1 MGHSNSRSKKVD
13 EPPSRELS
21 HSSFVSS
28 ISWPLAAA
36 ALLTPLAALLP
47 SCGSSELLSLLPR
60 FGEPTL
66 TASSEETAGQIPPAT
81 DTRDGCDRIPVYA
94 DGAVTSHVCASDVE
108 ARGLTVLDLSSAY
121 APHVFDEAPELGE
134 AGIPPYRATYLAL
147 ADEDWDALPED
158 VDPEHY
164 LELFGIFP
172 TFRVLAGRL
181 ADSERHAC
189 HAAIDDTALLAMG
202 GTVRTW
208 TTTVAEQRTRQ
219 RQVRYHQ
226 IFFERERARLGLPD
240 LESLAGQTS
249 REQSLRQFL
258 RERTII
264 AGIEAT
270 QDHLICDG
278 LLDARRYA
286 RGIFDTRTA
295 MALAV
300 SQRMHV
306 VVAAGTLDA
315 PSRAALAEDSRE
327 ADFRAVLRALR
338 ERVVDATAVIEDGSA
353 RNEWGTVLGRTLD
366 PIEMRS
372 PVGHEPLPNGAPD
385 WISPATERA
394 ARALGWT
401 SPEAVATFFEG
412 ASEGGSGESASLTRV
427 AVELPPRPR
436 YHSAHMEL
444 RAEVDRGDVWFEY
457 PYTSEGRRRSQ
468 PVRVRPTL
476 TLFARDGAREVALV
490 RWPTTIGG
498 WKPER
503 SRSGGIGLRY
513 KESPEG
519 PRLWR
524 DVVAAP
530 AWLPPPSTPDDEL
543 VRRGPRGRYVPN
555 TSLFGP
561 SYRSAY
567 GLAMVMHHRVI
578 PGRGSTETGEPA
590 PPTLYDEGVRA
601 HGSVS
606 YGSILRGTSHGCHR
620 LYNHLSVRLTGFLLA
635 HRNHVR
641 HGSMQVLYSRR
652 ARSPSGPV
660 QVRVRS
666 RGYRYELT
674 PPIEM
679 NVLRGNVL
687 GDLQEAQDGMRP
699 LPRSAQA
706 DATASAAADENL

>member
-1 MGHSNSRSKKVD
+1 MAV
-13 EPPSRELS
+13 
-21 HSSFVSS
+21 
-28 ISWPLAAA
+28 A
-36 ALLTPLAALLP
+36 ALVSPLVVAMLP
-47 SCGSSELLSLLPR
+47 SCGSSDTLSLLPR
-60 FGEPTL
+60 SSDETL
-66 TASSEETAGQIPPAT
+66 TSSLHTPSAAFVDPAT
-81 DTRDGCDRIPVYA
+81 DPPGGCERVPVYV
-94 DGAVTSHVCASDVE
+94 DGRLTERLCASDAE
-108 ARGLTVLDLSSAY
+108 ARGLTVIDLSSAY
-121 APHVFDEAPELGE
+121 APHVFDEDPSLGE

-164 LELFGIFP
+164 LELFGISP
-172 TFRVLAGRL
+172 TFRVLAARL
-181 ADSERHAC
+181 SDDERHAC
-189 HAAIDDTALLAMG
+189 HAAIDDTSLLAMT
-202 GTVRTW
+202 GTLRTW

-219 RQVRYHQ
+219 RQVRYHGLY
-226 IFFERERARLGLPD
+226 FERERARLGLPD
-240 LESLAGQTS
+240 IESLAGRTD

-258 RERTII
+258 RERTILR
-264 AGIEAT
+264 GIESL
-270 QDHLICDG
+270 QDHLICDE
-278 LLDARRYA
+278 LLDERRYA

-315 PSRAALAEDSRE
+315 ASRTALAEDTRE
-327 ADFRAVLRALR
+327 ADFRAVLRTLR
-338 ERVVDATAVIEDGSA
+338 ERVVDASAVIEDGSA

-366 PIEMRS
+366 PIEMRN

-401 SPEAVATFFEG
+401 SPEAVVTFFEG
-412 ASEGGSGESASLTRV
+412 ANRGANPQSVSRV
-427 AVELPPRPR
+427 AVELPARPR
-436 YHSAHMEL
+436 YHATHMEL
-444 RAEVDRGDVWFEY
+444 RAEIDRGDVWFEY

-476 TLFARDGAREVALV
+476 TLFARDGSSEVALV

-503 SRSGGIGLRY
+503 SSSGGIGLRY

-578 PGRGSTETGEPA
+578 PGRGTTDTGEPA

-620 LYNHLSVRLTGFLLA
+620 LYNHLSVRLSGFLLA

-652 ARSPSGPV
+652 ARSPNGPV
-660 QVRVRS
+660 QLRIRS

-674 PPIEM
+674 PPIDV

-687 GDLQEAQDGMRP
+687 GSVQEAPGGMRP

>member
-1 MGHSNSRSKKVD
+1 M
-13 EPPSRELS
+13 
-21 HSSFVSS
+21 
-28 ISWPLAAA
+28 
-36 ALLTPLAALLP
+36 
-47 SCGSSELLSLLPR
+47 
-60 FGEPTL
+60 
-66 TASSEETAGQIPPAT
+66 
-81 DTRDGCDRIPVYA
+81 YA
-94 DGAVTSHVCASDVE
+94 DGRVTERLCASDAE

-147 ADEDWDALPED
+147 ADEDWEALPED
-158 VDPEHY
+158 VEPEHY
-164 LELFGIFP
+164 LELFGISP
-172 TFRVLAGRL
+172 TFRVLAARMG
-181 ADSERHAC
+181 DEERHAC
-189 HAAIDDTALLAMG
+189 HAAIDDTSLFAMV
-202 GTVRTW
+202 GTMRTW
-208 TTTVAEQRTRQ
+208 STPVPEQRARQ

-226 IFFERERARLGLPD
+226 LYFERERERLGLPT
-240 LESLAGQTS
+240 LEALEGRTE
-249 REQSLRQFL
+249 REAALRTFL
-258 RERTII
+258 RERTRLL
-264 AGIEAT
+264 GIEAV

-278 LLDARRYA
+278 FLDARRYS

-327 ADFRAVLRALR
+327 GDFRAVLRTLR
-338 ERVVDATAVIEDGSA
+338 ERVVDATAVLEDGSA

-366 PIEMRS
+366 PAEMRN
-372 PVGHEPLPNGAPD
+372 PVGHDPLPNGAPD
-385 WISPATERA
+385 WISPATEQA

-401 SPEAVATFFEG
+401 SPAGFLRFARG
-412 ASEGGSGESASLTRV
+412 EGGSPQGGSAQGGSAQGGSAQGGSAQGGSVQTGSVQTGSDQGAIPTRV
-427 AVELPPRPR
+427 AVQLPPRPR
-436 YHSAHMEL
+436 YHSRHMEI
-444 RAEVDRGDVWFEY
+444 RVEIDRGDVWYDY

-468 PVRVRPTL
+468 PVNVRPTL
-476 TLFARDGAREVALV
+476 TLFARDGAGEVAIV

-513 KESPEG
+513 KESPAG
-519 PRLWR
+519 PRIWR

-555 TSLFGP
+555 SSLFGP

-567 GLAMVMHHRVI
+567 GLAMVMNHRVL
-578 PGRGSTETGEPA
+578 PAREEGE

-620 LYNHLSVRLTGFLLA
+620 LYNHLAVRMTGFLLA
-635 HRNHVR
+635 HREHVR
-641 HGSMQVLYSRR
+641 HGSMEVLYARR
-652 ARSPSGPV
+652 AHSPSGPV
-660 QVRVRS
+660 TFRIRS

-674 PPIEM
+674 PPIDV

-687 GDLQEAQDGMRP
+687 GTTQEAPDGMRP
-699 LPRSAQA
+699 LPRRAQA
-706 DATASAAADENL
+706 DATATAAADENL